1 MSVKFNK
8 NSIFALSRR
17 ASLAL
22 VSGSV
27 LLVFSCATA
36 ESKDAVPAPN
46 SAASNS
52 AAEKPAAPRG
62 ATIEIEAGGPA
73 DTVRSFYKLLREKKF
88 RDALFLTNLRPA
100 IESLNETELKDF
112 SLDFEAIAG
121 SIPTEIEINGEI
133 VSGDNATV
141 TANLPDPDDDTK
153 FKLQKIE
160 LKKIEGVWIIQTA
173 DPVAEERIRKEGKNY
188 FYNLRIE
195 THEEEAKIMLERIA
209 KAQVAYSIQHDNT
222 VTDLNGLITAGLLP
236 PDVTSSASTGYNY
249 ALTISENKR
258 RYTAT
263 ATPAEYGRSGKQSF
277 ILEIDKGGLPH
288 VRGRDNNGKPLEPEP
303 AKP

>member
-1 MSVKFNK
+1 MSVSFGK
-8 NSIFALSRR
+8 NSPFSFVRR
-17 ASLAL
+17 AGLAL
-22 VSGSV
+22 VSGSI
-27 LLVFSCATA
+27 LLVFSCSTA
-36 ESKDAVPAPN
+36 ESKDAAPN
-46 SAASNS
+46 SAPSAVNS

-73 DTVRSFYKLLREKKF
+73 DTVRTFYKLLREKKF

-100 IESLNETELKDF
+100 IESLSEMELKDF
-112 SLDFEAIAG
+112 AIDFEAIAG

-141 TANLPDPDDDTK
+141 TANLPDPDNDSQY
-153 FKLQKIE
+153 KLQKVE
-160 LKKIEGVWIIQTA
+160 LKRVDGVWIIQTA
-173 DPVAEERIRKEGKNY
+173 DAEAEERIRKEGKNY

-195 THEEEAKIMLERIA
+195 THEEEAKIMLERVA
-209 KAQVAYSIQHDNT
+209 KAQVAFAIQHGNN
-222 VTDLNGLITAGLLP
+222 VADLNALISAGLLP

-263 ATPAEYGRSGKQSF
+263 ATPAEYGRSGKRSF
-277 ILEIDKGGLPH
+277 ILEIDKAGLPH
-288 VRGRDNNGKPLEPEP
+288 VKGKDNNGKPLEPEP
-303 AKP
+303 VKP